1 MTNLRNSQLLGQVG
15 AHPLKSALAKAL
27 DIAELFAGDCEF
39 LRLDKNLS
47 EQGRQNA
54 MQAKLRAAIRDLR
67 DARAPLNDLQAKLDT
82 KRKAVAM
89 PPTDPKDILGF
100 LLRQELRQTLRSMD
114 AGQRALVIAND
125 ASFADALLETS
136 PIVSGLLPAEKF
148 IVDAAREKRLAN
160 LYGPELEEIAALEQ
174 TVAEARSIADI
185 ARNDLKL
192 HSAMDDRTFTEFVRP
207 IENRM
212 DAPWLAKSGDSI
224 VRVRPELK
232 GTPQLHQA
240 ATPEEIREGI
250 FFESEAAYQASRAA

>member
-1 MTNLRNSQLLGQVG
+1 
-15 AHPLKSALAKAL
+15 LARAL
-27 DIAELFAGDCEF
+27 DLAENFAGDVQF
-39 LRLDKNLS
+39 LQLDKNLS
-47 EQGRQNA
+47 DAGRENA
-54 MQAKLRAAIRDLR
+54 RSAKLRAAIRDLR
-67 DARAPLNDLQAKLDT
+67 DARAPLDEMQKKLDV
-82 KRKAVAM
+82 KRAAIAM
-89 PPTDPKDILGF
+89 PKFDAGDIVGF
-100 LLRQELRQTLRSMD
+100 LRRQELRQTLRSMND
-114 AGQRALVIAND
+114 AGQRALLIED
-125 ASFADALLETS
+125 PQFADALLEQ
-136 PIVSGLLPAEKF
+136 PPALSGLLPAEQF
-148 IVDAAREKRLAN
+148 IVDQAREKRLAS
-160 LYGPELEEIAALEQ
+160 LYGPQLEEIAALEQ